1 MNNEDN
7 GFKVSLSKK
16 AQSVFR
22 VGVDGRG
29 NWVALNQDGRC
40 GGLFIGRHEAIRFAL
55 SQNGNQKNQIVLVE
69 TPLDLDLAVGE
80 GRASYSTAA
89 ASDRKSSAN
98 QPER

>member
-1 MNNEDN
+1 VNNKDN
-7 GFKVSLSKK
+7 EFRVPLSKS

-40 GGLFIGRHEAIRFAL
+40 GGLFVGRHEAIRFAL

-69 TPLDLDLAVGE
+69 TPLHLDLAVAAGHPS
-80 GRASYSTAA
+80 RSTAA
-89 ASDRKSSAN
+89 ASDRKSLAN

>member
-7 GFKVSLSKK
+7 GFKASLSKR

-40 GGLFIGRHEAIRFAL
+40 GGLFVGRHEAIRFAL
-55 SQNGNQKNQIVLVE
+55 SQNGNRKNQIVLVE
-69 TPLDLDLAVGE
+69 TPLDLDLAVAE
-80 GRASYSTAA
+80 GHPSRSTAA
-89 ASDRKSSAN
+89 VSDHKSSAN
-98 QPER
+98 QLER